1 MIFQEICKF
10 IEYLEHQ
17 EIDLTE
23 HQIVKFLIKYENQS
37 FPNSCPMP
45 HLWR

>member
-1 MIFQEICKF
+1 MTFYEMCKF

-23 HQIVKFLIKYENQS
+23 HQIVKFLIKYKNRS
-37 FPNSCPMP
+37 VPNSCPMP